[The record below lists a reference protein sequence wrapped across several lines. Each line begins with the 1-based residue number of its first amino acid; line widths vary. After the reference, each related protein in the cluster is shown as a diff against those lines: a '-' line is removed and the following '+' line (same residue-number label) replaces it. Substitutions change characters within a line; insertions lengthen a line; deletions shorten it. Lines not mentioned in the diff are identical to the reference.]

1 MSPAVERPSKMVE
14 EYCGV
19 KFRTVFNNKKLL
31 SNPKISELI
40 NWCNEFHKMGFT
52 PDAGEGSAGNLSFR
66 SDNGL
71 IISCS
76 QANFSKVTV
85 KDFVEVINVDLNKKE
100 ILVNGI
106 KEPSSESFMHNEIY
120 SRRKDVNAVFHGHSE
135 EFLKFGDRLKLPIT
149 KKEEAGGTIELMK
162 EVVKV
167 LDDNNLILIKN
178 HGFISLGDS
187 MGSAGN
193 LAVKRYGQLQRVKK
207 IT

>member
-1 MSPAVERPSKMVE
+1 MLPAVKKIKTKME

-52 PDAGEGSAGNLSFR
+52 PDAGDGSAGNLSFR
-66 SDNGL
+66 TDDGFVV
-71 IISCS
+71 SCS

-85 KDFVEVINVDLNKKE
+85 KDFVEVINVDLKKRE

-120 SRRKDVNAVFHGHSE
+120 NKRGDVNAVFHGHSE
-135 EFLKFGDRLKLPIT
+135 EFLEFGEKLRLPIT
-149 KKEEAGGTIELMK
+149 EKEEAGGSIELMK
-162 EVVKV
+162 EVIKV
-167 LDDNNLILIKN
+167 LDNNNLILIKN
-178 HGFISLGDS
+178 HGFLSLGDS

-193 LAVKRYGQLQRVKK
+193 LAVKRYGQLQRVK
-207 IT
+207 